1 MFSSKIK
8 PKCRKCNSNK
18 HVIPIEYGL
27 PTDEAIQ
34 NNTDENGN
42 PKCIFGGCIHDSIF
56 DPKWYCYA
64 CNDIVI
70 SRFNL
75 KYRWRV

>member
-27 PTDEAIQ
+27 PTDEAMQ

-56 DPKWYCYA
+56 
-64 CNDIVI
+64 
-70 SRFNL
+70 
-75 KYRWRV
+75 